1 VGDPSNAETGL
12 AEIGARI
19 REAEAATTIAGRD
32 RRVPYREVD
41 AEVAEIADRAERNE
55 LAERFYEAVEAIN
68 PGREERLDRLRAE
81 AGRQGFASLTD
92 AAERDGLDL
101 TGLDGDVRRLLVES
115 ETIYFAALRRYLA
128 RIDIEQG
135 DASRAD
141 LLHVLRGSAFD
152 RWFDARRVPHLV
164 PASPGPRGWRACAA
178 TLVDGV
184 PGGDDPA
191 AAAGRALAES
201 RLTEPAWLA
210 EELRLDVEEAL
221 VFADFA
227 AFSRLHDARRACA
240 LFVYEQRLHRG
251 LTPTLARAYYA
262 GTLSLLVGVRY
273 PEALFLADVPRPFA
287 AARELQGMM
296 LGATLQATVRDR
308 HGDRWWAADAARSM
322 VDDLLGGE
330 SRRAEDAVAKLG
342 YHRLDWRPILREIR
356 SRLVGEMSGY
366 GGPNLTTRAGTR
378 KV

>member
-1 VGDPSNAETGL
+1 
-12 AEIGARI
+12 
-19 REAEAATTIAGRD
+19 
-32 RRVPYREVD
+32 
-41 AEVAEIADRAERNE
+41 
-55 LAERFYEAVEAIN
+55 
-68 PGREERLDRLRAE
+68 
-81 AGRQGFASLTD
+81 
-92 AAERDGLDL
+92 
-101 TGLDGDVRRLLVES
+101 VRRLLVES

-152 RWFDARRVPHLV
+152 RWFDARRVPHLL
-164 PASPGPRGWRACAA
+164 PSATPRRGWRACAA
-178 TLVDGV
+178 ALAQDV
-184 PGGDDPA
+184 PPDDDPVA
-191 AAAGRALAES
+191 TSGRALAES
-201 RLTEPAWLA
+201 RLMEPAWLV

-227 AFSRLHDARRACA
+227 AFSRLHDVRRACA
-240 LFVYEQRLHRG
+240 RFVYEQRLHRG

-287 AARELQGMM
+287 AAREVQGLM
-296 LGATLQATVRDR
+296 LEATLRATLRDR
-308 HGDRWWAADAARSM
+308 YGDRWWASDAARSV
-322 VDDLLGGE
+322 VDDLVGSG

-342 YHRLDWRPILREIR
+342 YDHLDWRPILREIR
-356 SRLVGEMSGY
+356 SRLVGELSGY